1 MPVGICPL
9 LMPRASRNR
18 RHCQRALSERDP
30 LQSGDGTAFSALRD
44 SAGDRQKGH
53 HQLSI
58 RFCYVLLI
66 DPLISVGLN
75 DRRLRAVAG
84 PAAKAPV
91 KS

>member
-1 MPVGICPL
+1 MRIPIRCGTQRTLPCELFLEAVGGKLICMLP
-9 LMPRASRNR
+9 
-18 RHCQRALSERDP
+18 
-30 LQSGDGTAFSALRD
+30 RD